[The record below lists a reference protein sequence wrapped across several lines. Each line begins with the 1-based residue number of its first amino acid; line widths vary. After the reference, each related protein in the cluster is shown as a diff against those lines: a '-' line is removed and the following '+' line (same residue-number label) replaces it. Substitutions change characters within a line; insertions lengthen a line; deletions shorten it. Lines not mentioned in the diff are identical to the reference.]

1 MLMRVVI
8 IVAVLVGLAGVAP
21 MFMAPSLDSGATM
34 DSATASSPMAA
45 VALEE
50 QSGLAGPGGSGRAVI
65 EAARD
70 GHYYADATIRGRRV
84 PVVVD
89 TGATV
94 VALNLATARAL
105 GIAPPLSAFSH
116 TLQTANGSVDAAL
129 VTLAEV
135 RLGGIRV
142 RNVQAVILPDSALD
156 ANLLGMSFL
165 GSLSKWQAEDGR
177 LELIQ

>member
-21 MFMAPSLDSGATM
+21 MFMAPSPDTSATM
-34 DSATASSPMAA
+34 DSATGSSRMAA
-45 VALEE
+45 AAVEE
-50 QSGLAGPGGSGRAVI
+50 QSSLAGPRGSGRAVI
-65 EAARD
+65 EAAGD

-94 VALNLATARAL
+94 VALNLATAKKL
-105 GIAPPLSAFSH
+105 GIAPPLSAFNH
-116 TLQTANGSVDAAL
+116 TLQTANGSVDAAM

-135 RLGGIRV
+135 RLGSIRV
-142 RNVQAVILPDSALD
+142 RNVQAVILPDSALG

-165 GSLSKWQAEDGR
+165 GSLSKWQAEGGR